1 VHVKGQRSPLVGQFS
16 NDKIAGDFAE
26 VADVE
31 VGSRGVLWGADLT
44 VEEVARHAGTIA
56 YELLCRVSQR
66 VPRQIL

>member
-1 VHVKGQRSPLVGQFS
+1 MLAV
-16 NDKIAGDFAE
+16 DITA

-31 VGSRGVLWGADLT
+31 VGSRAVLWGAELP

-66 VPRQIL
+66 VPREIR